1 MKAKS
6 VYSCHE
12 AVKSFLWTLFA
23 LCMTPFYTFIWVSLA
38 LCSLNCKYWI
48 WILQK
53 YWSEKGNDASLCIKN
68 DGLTWQHKGLW
79 EFVAHLFIQE
89 QKCAKRPCY
98 DCIHFVSTLYTWVLN
113 IFSLRMNVFLY
124 CINAFKSNINP

>member
-1 MKAKS
+1 MKAES

-12 AVKSFLWTLFA
+12 VVKSFLWTFFA
-23 LCMTPFYTFIWVSLA
+23 LCMTPFYILIWVSLV
-38 LCSLNCKYWI
+38 LCSLDCKYWI

-53 YWSEKGNDASLCIKN
+53 YWSEKGNDVSLCIKD

-89 QKCAKRPCY
+89 QKCAKGLCFSIVHMSFEY
-98 DCIHFVSTLYTWVLN
+98 
-113 IFSLRMNVFLY
+113 IFSTSECFLY